1 MRVGSPGA
9 LGALKH
15 SNAACGPGQSRQ
27 LVVNIHCAAL
37 KPHPASQVLGCER
50 PEPGPDSSGSTG
62 PASTSGARSFF
73 FFLFYFIFLN
83 PNRGSPIHAA
93 KIWPGALLH
102 RADNLTGSPSI
113 HAHVHQLTPV
123 FHAQVPVSTT
133 LAVDLLR
140 QQHITIVARLVPLG
154 PPFPSSI
161 PSIAISTWE
170 ASNSRGHLLIH
181 FFFFFCPNPAVDLT
195 RVPSCLRALA

>member
-1 MRVGSPGA
+1 MQPVAPAS
-9 LGALKH
+9 H
-15 SNAACGPGQSRQ
+15 
-27 LVVNIHCAAL
+27 VVSIHCAAL
-37 KPHPASQVLGCER
+37 KSHPASQVLGCER

-62 PASTSGARSFF
+62 PASTSRARSFF
-73 FFLFYFIFLN
+73 FFFLIQT
-83 PNRGSPIHAA
+83 RGSPIHAA

-102 RADNLTGSPSI
+102 RADDLAGSPSI

-133 LAVDLLR
+133 LAVNLLR

-154 PPFPSSI
+154 SPFPSSI